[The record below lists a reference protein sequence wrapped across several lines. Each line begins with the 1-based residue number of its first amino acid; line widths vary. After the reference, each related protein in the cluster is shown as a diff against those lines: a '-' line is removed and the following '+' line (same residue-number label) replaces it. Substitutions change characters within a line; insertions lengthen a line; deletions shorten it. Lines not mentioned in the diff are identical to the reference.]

1 MHLPRTS
8 APTHFVQMAFLASL
22 SATAFQLPKVISTQA
37 QKLAAPA
44 LAAAVTFHT
53 EAAHAKSVLGV
64 NGALDFGP
72 LAGDQPGGEGTGKV
86 RVLSLRPALQP
97 ARPSTDS
104 LAKPRAA
111 ARRALA
117 EQGQP
122 PADAVQRGKKQNSN
136 HQPLLRI
143 QAWRARDGRRRAK
156 RVLDGEAQ
164 GNAAAGRPIPK
175 AARRLDAPRHKQQR
189 PDEK

>member
-1 MHLPRTS
+1 
-8 APTHFVQMAFLASL
+8 MAFLASL

-86 RVLSLRPALQP
+86 RVLSLRPAPQP
-97 ARPSTDS
+97 ARPSAASQSRVRRPGAHWQSRGSHQQTLCREEKS
-104 LAKPRAA
+104 RTAIISPCCESKPGVHATGAA
-111 ARRALA
+111 VRNAC
-117 EQGQP
+117 
-122 PADAVQRGKKQNSN
+122 
-136 HQPLLRI
+136 
-143 QAWRARDGRRRAK
+143 WTGRRRGMPQ
-156 RVLDGEAQ
+156 L
-164 GNAAAGRPIPK
+164 AGQF
-175 AARRLDAPRHKQQR
+175 RRRR
-189 PDEK
+189 GG